1 VALAREAAP
10 LAVRVELFDLFSGA
24 GLAEGERSVGLRFTF
39 QPPQATAL
47 DEAISDQ
54 LATFT
59 TSAGKRYRTRV
70 RGAEAE

>member
-1 VALAREAAP
+1 MTLAREAVP
-10 LAVRVELFDLFSGA
+10 LAVRIELFDLFSGA
-24 GLAEGERSVGLRFTF
+24 GLANGERSVGLRFTF

-47 DEAISDQ
+47 DAAISDE

-59 TSAGKRYRTRV
+59 TSAGKRYATRV

>member
-1 VALAREAAP
+1 
-10 LAVRVELFDLFSGA
+10 
-24 GLAEGERSVGLRFTF
+24 LAEGERSVGLRFTF

-59 TSAGKRYRTRV
+59 TSAGKRYKTRV